1 MADRQV
7 VLVCVAGA
15 ETEAFWGRVRTLL
28 PADAEVELYHVVDD
42 APARELEVQFLRR
55 PGHPLPPH
63 LDARTRAA
71 ESRGSDA
78 VLGDAAL
85 ALGGVAGT
93 TVGRG
98 RPEWSIVERAAEVSA
113 SLVIVG
119 CRPGELS
126 TPPEPH
132 SVGHVARFVLDHAPC
147 PVLLVR
153 LAPDSVGRP
162 ALHPPGPP
170 RPMG

>member
-1 MADRQV
+1 MAERRL

-15 ETEAFWGRVRTLL
+15 ETEAFWERVRTLL
-28 PADAEVELYHVVDD
+28 PVDAEVELYHVIDD
-42 APARELEVQFLRR
+42 APAREIEAQFLRR
-55 PGHPLPPH
+55 PGHPPPPH
-63 LDARTRAA
+63 LDTRTRAA

-78 VLGDAAL
+78 ILGDAAL
-85 ALGGVAGT
+85 VLGGAAGT
-93 TVGRG
+93 EVGRG
-98 RPEWSIVERAAEVSA
+98 RPERSIVEHAAQAGA

-119 CRPGELS
+119 CRPGELT

-153 LAPDSVGRP
+153 LAPGSVGRP

-170 RPMG
+170 RP

>member
-1 MADRQV
+1 MADRRL
-7 VLVCVAGA
+7 VLLCVAGA
-15 ETEAFWGRVRTLL
+15 ETEAFWERARTLL
-28 PADAEVELYHVVDD
+28 PADAEVELYHVIDD
-42 APARELEVQFLRR
+42 APARELEAQFLRR
-55 PGHPLPPH
+55 PGHPPPPH

-78 VLGDAAL
+78 ILRDAGL
-85 ALGGVAGT
+85 ALGRAAGT

-98 RPEWSIVERAAEVSA
+98 RPERSIVEHAAEAAA

-153 LAPDSVGRP
+153 LAPDSVDRR
-162 ALHPPGPP
+162 LRQPPGPP
-170 RPMG
+170 RP

>member
-1 MADRQV
+1 MVDRRLA
-7 VLVCVAGA
+7 LVCVAGA
-15 ETEAFWGRVRTLL
+15 ETEAFWDRVRTLL
-28 PADAEVELYHVVDD
+28 PTGSEVELYHVIDD

-55 PGHPLPPH
+55 PGHPPPPH

-78 VLGDAAL
+78 ILGEAAR
-85 ALGGVAGT
+85 ALGGPARALA
-93 TVGRG
+93 GRG
-98 RPEWSIVERAAEVSA
+98 RPERSIVEHAAEAGA

-126 TPPEPH
+126 TPPAPH
-132 SVGHVARFVLDHAPC
+132 SLGHVARFVIDHAPC

-153 LAPDSVGRP
+153 LAPGPVGGRE
-162 ALHPPGPP
+162 LHPPGP
-170 RPMG
+170 RP